1 MSVVVRAGWL
11 LLLLVW
17 GDGSVWVGRGCNTH
31 AEVVLWL
38 EGSVFGWF
46 GGFPVE
52 GWEGCDWGVGIL
64 FFF

>member
-1 MSVVVRAGWL
+1 M
-11 LLLLVW
+11 LLLV
-17 GDGSVWVGRGCNTH
+17 GGVLLRMGRGCDTH

-64 FFF
+64 FFFCDFIFGDGIG